1 MPKEI
6 LVDASA
12 WIAVSDKNDNWH
24 SAGAKILPRI
34 LRDYQL
40 LVTTNLVVA
49 ETHIALRQR
58 MGFFGAMAFVV
69 KIRTGGRLVR
79 VISTNELE
87 LEAEEI
93 LKQYDDQDFSYTDA
107 ISFAVMKQ
115 RGITDVFTY
124 DKHFRVMGFRII
136 R

>member
-1 MPKEI
+1 VPKEI
-6 LVDASA
+6 FVDSSA

-24 SAGAKILPRI
+24 AAAAKNLPRV

-40 LVTTNLVVA
+40 LVTTNLIVA

-58 MGFFGAMAFVV
+58 VGFIGAIAFLA

-79 VISTNELE
+79 VFSSDELE
-87 LEAEEI
+87 IQAEAI

-107 ISFAVMKQ
+107 VSFALMKQ
-115 RGITDVFTY
+115 RKITDVFTY
-124 DKHFRVMGFRII
+124 DHHFRVMGFRLVG
-136 R
+136 